1 MVSYLI
7 ICRSLTYAQRTAKV
21 LEHAGISALVMRPP
35 IKIPEKGCI
44 YCVKISEKRLR
55 DALVA
60 LNNEGMSHGK
70 IYILYADGSGG
81 EVMV

>member
-1 MVSYLI
+1 M
-7 ICRSLTYAQRTAKV
+7 TYAQRTAKV
-21 LEHAGISALVMRPP
+21 LERAGISALVMRPP
-35 IKIPEKGCI
+35 IQIPEKGCI

-55 DALVA
+55 DALVSM
-60 LNNEGMSHGK
+60 NNEGLSHGK

>member
-1 MVSYLI
+1 M
-7 ICRSLTYAQRTAKV
+7 
-21 LEHAGISALVMRPP
+21 VMRPP
-35 IKIPEKGCI
+35 VKIPEKGCV

-55 DALVA
+55 EALVA
-60 LNNEGMSHGK
+60 LNNAGMSHGK